1 MGLVAF
7 DWGLMQ
13 SAESPGCYWILPK
26 DHGETDR
33 SLRPNY
39 FWRLKLVETVLMT
52 VDCIGSHQVYPWK
65 IHETSIVGVCKV
77 RNPAGTLVPFFRP
90 RSIGS
95 RNLFDLKHT
104 HTSIGTSEASRIRM
118 PKVENHALRRIFL
131 QINML
136 SRWMIG
142 PLDDSLVLTTG
153 RELADDG
160 FRYPSSHFW
169 SLGDLGLS
177 YIEVTPRSWEN
188 CVLYEYR
195 NRNGFVVTVVR
206 HLK

>member
-1 MGLVAF
+1 
-7 DWGLMQ
+7 MQ

-33 SLRPNY
+33 SLCPNY

-104 HTSIGTSEASRIRM
+104 HIYRNVGSFKNQDAKSGKPCFAEDFPSNQHAFTVNDWTIGWLACFDDRQGVGWWRLSLSQQPFLEFGRFGAFLHWSD
-118 PKVENHALRRIFL
+118 PKVMGKL
-131 QINML
+131 
-136 SRWMIG
+136 
-142 PLDDSLVLTTG
+142 
-153 RELADDG
+153 
-160 FRYPSSHFW
+160 
-169 SLGDLGLS
+169 
-177 YIEVTPRSWEN
+177 
-188 CVLYEYR
+188 CVIWI
-195 NRNGFVVTVVR
+195 
-206 HLK
+206 

>member
-1 MGLVAF
+1 MKRQL
-7 DWGLMQ
+7 LE
-13 SAESPGCYWILPK
+13 SA
-26 DHGETDR
+26 R
-33 SLRPNY
+33 SGIQQEHWFHFFGRDP
-39 FWRLKLVETVLMT
+39 
-52 VDCIGSHQVYPWK
+52 
-65 IHETSIVGVCKV
+65 
-77 RNPAGTLVPFFRP
+77 LVPG
-90 RSIGS
+90 ICLIW
-95 RNLFDLKHT
+95 NTHT

-160 FRYPSSHFW
+160 FRYPSSHFR
-169 SLGDLGLS
+169 SLGALGLS

>member
-104 HTSIGTSEASRIRM
+104 HTHLSERRKLQESGCQKWKTMLCGGFSFKSTCFHGEWLDHWMTRLFWRQAGSWLMTAFAIPAAIFGVWEIWGFLTLKWPQGHGKIVCYMNIGTEM
-118 PKVENHALRRIFL
+118 
-131 QINML
+131 
-136 SRWMIG
+136 
-142 PLDDSLVLTTG
+142 VL
-153 RELADDG
+153 
-160 FRYPSSHFW
+160 
-169 SLGDLGLS
+169 
-177 YIEVTPRSWEN
+177 
-188 CVLYEYR
+188 
-195 NRNGFVVTVVR
+195 
-206 HLK
+206 

>member
-1 MGLVAF
+1 
-7 DWGLMQ
+7 MQ

-33 SLRPNY
+33 SLCPNY

-65 IHETSIVGVCKV
+65 IHETSIFFFG
-77 RNPAGTLVPFFRP
+77 RDPLVPGICLIW
-90 RSIGS
+90 S
-95 RNLFDLKHT
+95 T
-104 HTSIGTSEASRIRM
+104 HTCIGTSEASRIRM

-142 PLDDSLVLTTG
+142 PLDDSLVLTTAT
-153 RELADDG
+153 R
-160 FRYPSSHFW
+160 RFW
-169 SLGDLGLS
+169 STGQVWTSFPLPPWYGIPWDQIIFSELG
-177 YIEVTPRSWEN
+177 T
-188 CVLYEYR
+188 
-195 NRNGFVVTVVR
+195 FF
-206 HLK
+206 LKFTEKNQRKNHPN